1 VSKVAGI
8 IDGSNY
14 IREALCA
21 RNKCGR
27 KGKRIEKCHSEG
39 PVGLILTSICS
50 YDSNNRRF
58 SLFPQTAIACVSA
71 MSFNS
76 MKKLTVRTAS
86 VGTLY
91 TVSPRRRFRGRHL
104 FIIFLILGT
113 GFGIYRKVF
122 GPKANRSQQIPAI
135 QAAVSVAVESPP
147 QVPAASTKAE
157 PLEKFEIRHVI
168 VKPGDTIGRI
178 LEASGISD
186 VYSKDWQKACKS
198 TPLVQIKEDD
208 ELIFV
213 LSRAD
218 GLPVK
223 VIYSQSDGPSYTLR
237 KNATGWECMSEE
249 TAAGGSVKTARG
261 TYSENFYDSCMA
273 GGLPAALI
281 TSLAD
286 IFSYDIDFTADLKG
300 EDSFCVLFQEL
311 PIKSGEGK
319 QFLILGAEMRVS
331 GKVYQAFGFQLPDG
345 SWDYFDSKG
354 TSLKRAFLRSPI
366 NYRPLLSSKA
376 NRNIKPVVKIF
387 RPRLGIDYSVP
398 PGTSVSAVGDGVVSA
413 IRKNGKKGITI
424 EIRHRGGYRSYYGN
438 LSASN
443 RGLTRGAPV
452 FQAEVI
458 GWVGSAG
465 SGKAYLDFHLHK
477 DSKPV
482 NFRTAEFIRSKAI
495 PKSNIPEFEKSRDF
509 CAAAMQGRIPDGQE
523 HEILSGGD

>member
-1 VSKVAGI
+1 
-8 IDGSNY
+8 
-14 IREALCA
+14 
-21 RNKCGR
+21 
-27 KGKRIEKCHSEG
+27 
-39 PVGLILTSICS
+39 
-50 YDSNNRRF
+50 
-58 SLFPQTAIACVSA
+58 
-71 MSFNS
+71 MSFNP
-76 MKKLTVRTAS
+76 MKKHTVKTAS

-104 FIIFLILGT
+104 FIILLILGT
-113 GFGIYRKVF
+113 GFGTYRKVF
-122 GPKANRSQQIPAI
+122 GPKANRSQQRPAI
-135 QAAVSVAVESPP
+135 EAAVSGPVESPP
-147 QVPAASTKAE
+147 QPPAAALRAE
-157 PLEKFEIRHVI
+157 TQDKFKIRHLI
-168 VKPGDTIGRI
+168 VHPGDTIGSI

-186 VYSKDWQKACKS
+186 ADSKDWQKACKS
-198 TPLVQIKEDD
+198 APLSQIKEDD
-208 ELIFV
+208 ELIFF

-237 KNATGWECMSEE
+237 KSSTGWECMSEE
-249 TAAGGSVKTARG
+249 TAAGGPVKTVSG

-273 GGLPAALI
+273 SGLPATLI
-281 TSLAD
+281 SSLAD

-311 PIKSGEGK
+311 PIKSSEGK

-376 NRNIKPVVKIF
+376 NSNIKPVVKIY
-387 RPRLGIDYSVP
+387 RPHLGIDYAAP
-398 PGTSVSAVGDGVVSA
+398 RGTSVSAVGDGVVSSV
-413 IRKNGKKGITI
+413 RKNGRKGLSI
-424 EIRHRGGYRSYYGN
+424 EIRHRGGYRSLYGN
-438 LSASN
+438 LSASS

-452 FQAEVI
+452 LQAEVI

-477 DSKPV
+477 DAKPV
-482 NFRTAEFIRSKAI
+482 NFQTAEFPRLKKI
-495 PKSNIPEFEKSRDF
+495 PKSAIPEFEKSRDF

-523 HEILSGGD
+523 HEMLSGGD